1 MVISRAKI
9 SLGDSVKGLFSSIFS
24 RMLLNLSID
33 MVGNCSTLAFN
44 VLISASVSLAKSDL
58 YHTRKLLTL
67 V

>member
-1 MVISRAKI
+1 
-9 SLGDSVKGLFSSIFS
+9 
-24 RMLLNLSID
+24 
-33 MVGNCSTLAFN
+33 MVGNCNTLAFN

>member
-1 MVISRAKI
+1 
-9 SLGDSVKGLFSSIFS
+9 
-24 RMLLNLSID
+24 

-44 VLISASVSLAKSDL
+44 VLISAFVSLEKSDL